1 MKKLF
6 FLTLLFLVPCVAFSQ
21 NDEGENIVVGE
32 ELSFMAPNYENI
44 KRDISDPSS
53 RFYYPRLLERLAKC
67 DTTLDLE
74 ELRCIYY
81 GYVHQPD
88 FEPYGHFDEQQ
99 EIRGILFGDSEP
111 SHSDF
116 VKVRDLAEKVIAK
129 KPTELPMYY
138 YRLIGSYYT
147 YGDSD
152 PRTAAARRTLS
163 MLLDAVYSTGD
174 GSYHAPIHLT
184 TVAHSYFIMS
194 MNDMQPEGQA
204 LINIGGRFCDEFP
217 LAFNESG
224 VDTLYFDIHE
234 CFMSMSR
241 MFESHDEAST
251 TRAGSQLELPL
262 GTHFIIKME
271 GALDDEDTK
280 FKVVEMEPYD
290 KVLPNYHDTGL
301 FADAGEANT
310 IEGYFVRAKFGS
322 GEKIVLIFKS
332 WIEGMAAFDTDIRS
346 ERGQAWEETSNSGMF
361 YKAEMTEIWDTSYD
375 MLRISNIRKAK

>member
-67 DTTLDLE
+67 DTTLNLE

-111 SHSDF
+111 SHFDF

-152 PRTAAARRTLS
+152 PRTAARFFPELRYLYHLS
-163 MLLDAVYSTGD
+163 LIQLPGTDITISGFRPGGLYADCYYFS
-174 GSYHAPIHLT
+174 GSFHSLKGCLYGGGESNGVFNQGVGRSNHHIGLGSHLCYLAAG
-184 TVAHSYFIMS
+184 VGNA
-194 MNDMQPEGQA
+194 
-204 LINIGGRFCDEFP
+204 GGC
-217 LAFNESG
+217 
-224 VDTLYFDIHE
+224 V
-234 CFMSMSR
+234 
-241 MFESHDEAST
+241 
-251 TRAGSQLELPL
+251 
-262 GTHFIIKME
+262 
-271 GALDDEDTK
+271 
-280 FKVVEMEPYD
+280 
-290 KVLPNYHDTGL
+290 
-301 FADAGEANT
+301 
-310 IEGYFVRAKFGS
+310 
-322 GEKIVLIFKS
+322 
-332 WIEGMAAFDTDIRS
+332 AAFGLCKDVICRDIRQLFLHH
-346 ERGQAWEETSNSGMF
+346 RH
-361 YKAEMTEIWDTSYD
+361 IP
-375 MLRISNIRKAK
+375 